1 MLCFKALQKYLAS
14 PLKNLSLHKNVSH
27 AMSVSRGINMS
38 NLPVLDNVFLETKG
52 YRRFEEFCDACIE
65 YKYIG
70 ICYGPPGVGKTQ
82 SAEHYSKHKLIWA
95 IQPNGYAFE
104 DNLHIPS
111 EFGSCETLF
120 YTPIS
125 PLSPVQMLNTLG
137 RDICFIERVVHAARA
152 NKIIN
157 EQTQLNQE
165 EKQHFIKNLKLP
177 SDDYCKLII
186 VDETERLS
194 IAALELLRSLYD
206 RKGIAII
213 FIGMPGLEKRLSRY
227 PQLYSRIG
235 FAHEYKTLSKEE
247 MLFTLKHH
255 WKKLGLK
262 LKPADF
268 SDHEAIATI
277 MRTTNGNF
285 RLLNRLFMQID
296 RLLRLNQLQHITNE
310 VVLAAR
316 ECLLIGNT

>member
-1 MLCFKALQKYLAS
+1 M
-14 PLKNLSLHKNVSH
+14 NSLPFL
-27 AMSVSRGINMS
+27 G
-38 NLPVLDNVFLETKG
+38 NVFLKTNG
-52 YRRFEEFCDACIE
+52 YRRFKEFCDACIE

-70 ICYGPPGVGKTQ
+70 ICYGSPGVGKTQ
-82 SAEHYSKHKLIWA
+82 SAEHYSKHKLICSA
-95 IQPNGYAFE
+95 QPNGYAFE
-104 DNLHIPS
+104 DNLHIPIELS
-111 EFGSCETLF
+111 SCKTLF

-125 PLSPVQMLNTLG
+125 PLSPVQMLNTLNQ
-137 RDICFIERVVHAARA
+137 DICFVERVVHAAQA

-157 EQTQLNQE
+157 EQTQLSPE
-165 EKQHFIKNLKLP
+165 EKEDFIKSLKFP
-177 SDDYCKLII
+177 SDNHCKLII
-186 VDETERLS
+186 IDETERLS

-206 RKGIAII
+206 RKNIAII

-247 MLFTLKHH
+247 MLFTLEHH
-255 WKKLGLK
+255 WQKLGLT
-262 LKPADF
+262 LEMADF
-268 SDHEAIATI
+268 SDHEAISTI
-277 MRTTNGNF
+277 IRTTNGNF

-296 RLLRLNQLQHITNE
+296 RILRLNQLQHITNE